1 MTESNYKSNSIRIS
15 IISIIVNAVLS
26 ALKLFAGFFGHSQA
40 LIADAVHSL
49 SDVLTTVV
57 VIVSLLVSGRKPDDN
72 HEYGHQK
79 YEGIATLLLALAL
92 GYVGIKIGISGASA
106 IITGSYKD
114 FSLPTLLPAIAAL
127 VSIVVKEAMYQV
139 TMKVARKEKSS
150 ALKADAEH
158 HRSDALSSVGSLAGV
173 LFALF
178 GFPVMD
184 SVASIIICIFILKT
198 AIEILLE
205 ALKGLTDSSAD
216 ENTEEAIERDAMSI
230 EGVERIDMLKTRVFG
245 SGYYVDIE
253 IAVDGDLKL
262 QESHE
267 IAEKVHD
274 KIENKYPDVLHCMV
288 HVNPYED

>member
-114 FSLPTLLPAIAAL
+114 FTLPTLLPAIAAL

>member
-15 IISIIVNAVLS
+15 IISIIINAVLS

-114 FSLPTLLPAIAAL
+114 FTLPTLLPAIAAL